1 MKQLQDTHP
10 LLFDFFAGYF
20 PDADLDGLSDI
31 QVTQQYISDNS
42 EEINTLTL
50 EKLNTIDDDE
60 YLLQAIAK
68 EANRYFENI
77 YEIKDWLQMI
87 KNTFK

>member
-1 MKQLQDTHP
+1 MIQLQDTHP

-31 QVTQQYISDNS
+31 EVVQQYISDNS

-60 YLLQAIAK
+60 YILQAIAK
-68 EANRYFENI
+68 EANRYFENTH
-77 YEIKDWLQMI
+77 EIKDWLQMI